1 MPPGTPERKNTP
13 LSFQLS
19 KYAKAHFPDI
29 ANRKEREHAGECDL
43 VHLYFDRAKTGYYIE
58 VGANEPKR
66 SSQTWMLEQ
75 TGWTGLL
82 IEPNPDLCDLLRKER
97 PKSTVVQAAAAGAAD
112 VGKAKFH
119 IAKNN
124 LHSSLSGGNVDFNPD
139 ILRVIEVDV
148 LTLDS
153 IIQNNAS
160 PKIDFLSIDV
170 EGHQLAVLKG
180 IDFKKHA
187 PRLVMIE
194 DHLTSYQTHLFMG
207 TVGYRLVKRT
217 GLNNWYIP
225 AGQPFTMTTPG
236 ERLSLFMKL
245 WVRTPARAMR
255 AWVRKRFV
263 AGH

>member
-1 MPPGTPERKNTP
+1 LKKDLESRPP
-13 LSFQLS
+13 LSFQLPQ
-19 KYAKAHFPDI
+19 YAKANFPDI
-29 ANRKEREHAGECDL
+29 TNRKEREHAGECDL
-43 VHLYFDRAKTGYYIE
+43 VHLYFGRAKTGYYIE
-58 VGANEPKR
+58 VGANEPKK

-75 TGWTGLL
+75 AGWTGLL

-97 PKSTVVQAAAAGAAD
+97 PKSTVVQAACAGAAD
-112 VGKAKFH
+112 VGRAKFH

-124 LHSSLSGGNVDFNPD
+124 LHSSLSGSHADFNPD

-153 IIQNNAS
+153 IIQSNSS
-160 PKIDFLSIDV
+160 PRVDFLSIDV
-170 EGHQLAVLKG
+170 EGHQLSVLQG

-207 TVGYRLVKRT
+207 KAGYKLAKRT

-225 AGQPFTMTTPG
+225 AGEPFTLTSSG
-236 ERLSLFMKL
+236 EKFSLFMKL
-245 WVRTPARAMR
+245 WVRTPARALR
-255 AWVRKRFV
+255 AWMRKKFG
-263 AGH
+263 AAH